1 MAKKVLRCVFAFVA
15 NVSMV
20 SLSCA
25 AEAQHG
31 GVQLWENGPYWAECN
46 LGANNPEESGC
57 YFKWGDTT
65 GYKPEGGSWT
75 DNYPDRGYSGVTWVT
90 VGGRRLSESPFATS
104 KGRGNSVLDASGNL
118 KEEDDAATVNLGKP
132 WRIPTDADFEGLV
145 RNCRT
150 SWTSRGGVPG
160 LLVTGKGTYA
170 SKSIFLPA
178 AGCGEG
184 DWIHFYRPST
194 DGYYWASTTYPGSS
208 ILACDLA
215 VWSDGASCGGRLR
228 GYGQC
233 IRPVWGSVSKV
244 KWTIR
249 NGELTDVDLNGETDI
264 MIPNSVE
271 IIGADAFRYCHYDL
285 KSVVVPDSVTL
296 IGAHAFADCRELT
309 SVILGRGVTRIE
321 SSAFRGCGALRSV
334 MLLKTSLPSCGSD
347 AFKQVPEGCVVYV
360 DRLVGDLRD
369 GDRWNDLIVV
379 NAPLPYDTAT
389 LSQPTFTIQYGK
401 LRHVALNG
409 ATEVVIPSSVTQI
422 EYDAFDN
429 CPELKSVLIPV
440 SVTSMYSGT
449 FRMCNNLTNITMLA
463 SVAHVD
469 DGLFQGCDQ
478 LTSVTIGGGVKEIGS
493 DTFRYCDRLCEVVL
507 CGSVKE
513 IGFETFARCH
523 ELRNV
528 MIGDGV
534 TSIGERAFD
543 GCHRLATMVIP
554 DSVTCIGESAFEG
567 CNELTKLTIGRGLV
581 HLGENA
587 LCGCHNLEKV
597 ILPDSVTCIEIGAFA
612 DCRELKVATYCPADE
627 FVRMVEWTIRNGE
640 ILEEVKLNKVSE
652 VTIPSFVVSIRNRAF
667 VNCGVLKSIAI
678 PNSVSDIEVG
688 TFDYCNG
695 LANFSV
701 EAGNTNYSSANGLLL
716 SKDGKLLVRGV
727 NDDVIIP
734 VGVVS
739 IGDRAFYDCCDL
751 MSVTMPN
758 GVARIGRD
766 SFAGCSS
773 LKCVMIPSSVTSI
786 DGVAFRGCHD
796 LSVVYVDKGDCERVK
811 GLCAWPSNVEFVEFV
826 APVVAGD
833 IDAKVTGDAVAGFVI
848 KPSAVETDPEV
859 MIPQGVDA
867 AKVTVEVSPKVASVK
882 PNGAMVK
889 VVVGSSDITDYL
901 VMPES
906 GGVLNIA
913 AAMVKEEIVKE
924 ALDPCKDAVIELNA
938 ANPRLTTAP
947 TRKGLT
953 YTLFEG
959 HKLESLSKGDSKLGD
974 GDSWT
979 PTITVS
985 GGNAAFYSIDVT
997 K

>member
-1 MAKKVLRCVFAFVA
+1 MRKFIALVFAAFITV
-15 NVSMV
+15 VSF
-20 SLSCA
+20 A
-25 AEAQHG
+25 TTETI
-31 GVQLWENGPYWAECN
+31 NGITYTYSISDGKATI
-46 LGANNPEESGC
+46 G
-57 YFKWGDTT
+57 T
-65 GYKPEGGSWT
+65 GYSFAAISTSISGWLDIPSTLGGCPVMTIGSYAFSDCRALTSVTIPSSVTTIGDWAFRDCANLT
-75 DNYPDRGYSGVTWVT
+75 SVTLPD
-90 VGGRRLSESPFATS
+90 
-104 KGRGNSVLDASGNL
+104 SVKIIGHEAF
-118 KEEDDAATVNLGKP
+118 K
-132 WRIPTDADFEGLV
+132 
-145 RNCRT
+145 NCRSLIDIQIPSSVT
-150 SWTSRGGVPG
+150 SIGDQ
-160 LLVTGKGTYA
+160 A
-170 SKSIFLPA
+170 FD
-178 AGCGEG
+178 GCG
-184 DWIHFYRPST
+184 FKY
-194 DGYYWASTTYPGSS
+194 
-208 ILACDLA
+208 
-215 VWSDGASCGGRLR
+215 
-228 GYGQC
+228 
-233 IRPVWGSVSKV
+233 SKV

-271 IIGADAFRYCHYDL
+271 IIGANAFRYCHYNL

-347 AFKQVPEGCVVYV
+347 AFKRVSEGCVVYV

-379 NAPLPYDTAT
+379 KAPLPYDTAT
-389 LSQPTFTIQYGK
+389 LSQPTFTIQYGE

-409 ATEVVIPSSVTQI
+409 ATEVVIPSSVTLI
-422 EYDAFDN
+422 KDDAFNN

-469 DGLFQGCDQ
+469 HGLFQGCDQ

-513 IGFETFARCH
+513 IGLETFARCH

-543 GCHRLATMVIP
+543 GCYRLATMVIP

-597 ILPDSVTCIEIGAFA
+597 ILPDSVTCIGIGAFA
-612 DCRELKVATYCPADE
+612 DCRELKVVTYCPADE
-627 FVRMVEWTIRNGE
+627 FVRMVEWTIRDGE
-640 ILEEVKLNKVSE
+640 ILEEVKLNNVSE

-796 LSVVYVDKGDCERVK
+796 LSVVYVDKGDDERVK
-811 GLCAWPSNVEFVEFV
+811 SLYTWPDNVEFVEFG
-826 APVVAGD
+826 AGPVIAGD
-833 IDAKVTGDAVAGFVI
+833 LNAVVSGDAESGFVI
-848 KPSAVETDPEV
+848 KPSTGNTAVEVT
-859 MIPQGVDA
+859 IPQGVDA
-867 AKVTVEVSPKVASVK
+867 AKVTVEVSTTVATVK

-889 VVVGSSDITDYL
+889 VVVGENDITGYL
-901 VMPES
+901 VIPES

-913 AAMVKEEIVKE
+913 AATVREEIVKE
-924 ALDPCKDAVIELNA
+924 TLDPSKDAVIELNA
-938 ANPRLTTAP
+938 ANPQLITAP

-953 YTLFEG
+953 YTLYEG
-959 HKLESLSKGDSKLGD
+959 RRLESLLKGNSKLGD
-974 GDSWT
+974 GDPWK

-985 GGNAAFYSIDVT
+985 GGDAAFYSIDVS